1 MAGISTRT
9 MGILGT
15 ILIHGLI
22 ILLLVLFGF
31 TTPLPLPAE
40 RGILINFGNSEV
52 GSGPIEPK
60 IEAQSV
66 PQKPAESKTI
76 EEATPLTQ
84 DNEEAPALPVEKK
97 KEVKI
102 TEVKKPEPQKQPQ
115 TEEVKKTE
123 QAQPAEAE
131 KPREANKK
139 ALFPGQK
146 KDGGTTGEG
155 ETDKQ
160 GNQGA
165 EEGSP
170 DSKNRTGSTGGGGDS
185 DWGILANLNGRK
197 DLSLPKPEYTT
208 QKEAT
213 VIVRV
218 TVDRQGNVTKAESG
232 VKGSTTLDSQ
242 LLEAARKA
250 AMDAKFD
257 VNANAPA
264 FQIGTITYKFRYG
277 TKTDNR

>member
-1 MAGISTRT
+1 MASISTRT
-9 MGILGT
+9 MGIVGT

-40 RGILINFGNSEV
+40 RGILINFGNSEA
-52 GSGPIEPK
+52 GSGQLEPK
-60 IEAQSV
+60 
-66 PQKPAESKTI
+66 AESQLATPKPSESKPL

-84 DNEEAPALPVEKK
+84 DDEEAPSLPVEKK
-97 KEVKI
+97 KQPKE
-102 TEVKKPEPQKQPQ
+102 TEVKKPEPQKQPK
-115 TEEVKKTE
+115 TEEAKKTE
-123 QAQPAEAE
+123 AKPTEVE

-160 GNQGA
+160 GNQGTD
-165 EEGSP
+165 EGSP
-170 DSKNRTGSTGGGGDS
+170 DSKNRAGSTGGGGDS
-185 DWGILANLNGRK
+185 DRGIIANLDGRTP
-197 DLSLPKPEYTT
+197 LSLPKPEYPS
-208 QKEAT
+208 QKEGK
-213 VIVRV
+213 VVVQV
-218 TVDRQGNVTKAESG
+218 TVDKQGNITKVEPG

-250 AMDAKFD
+250 AMNAKFD
-257 VNANAPA
+257 VSANAPA
-264 FQIGTITYKFRYG
+264 YQIGTITYVFRL
-277 TKTDNR
+277 K